1 MSWASIYSV
10 KAISQNT
17 LGGPDVLE
25 TVDLPRPVP
34 RPGQVLVRMCATS
47 VNPADWKLR
56 SGLVTH
62 LGEPPFTLGFD
73 VSGIVAEVGAEVGR
87 FRPGDEVF
95 GMVYS
100 RTGTYSEYVL
110 AGADMLAPR
119 PASLDHVPAGAL
131 PTAGLTAWQA
141 LDLAGLREGERI
153 LIHAAAGGVGHL
165 AVQFA
170 KNRGAYVIGTARA
183 ANHDFLRALGADELI
198 DYTTVDFTEAVSD
211 VDVVLDLV
219 GGDYGARSL
228 RVLRPDG
235 RYVGAQASDAAT
247 DPRYRRVTGQPSPAD
262 LTAMAALVDAG
273 RLRVQVDRVMS
284 LADAAEAHKLSE
296 SGRVRGKIVL
306 IPWE

>member
-1 MSWASIYSV
+1 M

-25 TVDLPRPVP
+25 TVELPRPVP
-34 RPGQVLVRMCATS
+34 RSGQVLVRMCATS

-56 SGLVTH
+56 SGFVTH
-62 LGEPPFTLGFD
+62 FGEPPFTLGFD
-73 VSGIVAEVGAEVGR
+73 VSGIVVEAGAEVGR

-119 PASLDHVPAGAL
+119 PASLDHVAAGAL

-141 LDLAGLREGERI
+141 LDLAGLRDGERI

-170 KNRGAYVIGTARA
+170 KITGAYVIGTARA

-235 RYVGAQASDAAT
+235 RYVGAQDSNAEA
-247 DPRYRRVTGQPSPAD
+247 DPRYRRVTGRLSPAD
-262 LTAMAALVDAG
+262 LTAIAALVDAG